1 MTVKGFLLQY
11 VLHFCKIHYHS
22 VVSLQSFTEQSL
34 FYEICYKPTNH
45 KEIFGEITA
54 NKPSATSWQQVGEYM
69 FFLSDL
75 QCKFQA

>member
-1 MTVKGFLLQY
+1 MKSATNQ
-11 VLHFCKIHYHS
+11 
-22 VVSLQSFTEQSL
+22 
-34 FYEICYKPTNH
+34 TNH